1 MRHIVFYKMFHDTQ
15 MFRLRNIFQGI
26 RKFNKY
32 IANAFNLLNQL

>member
-1 MRHIVFYKMFHDTQ
+1 
-15 MFRLRNIFQGI
+15 LRNIFQGI